1 MSHKNIIPWN
11 NVIAGY
17 LHNNMVEQAN
27 KLFDMIPGRDNF
39 LWALMVTCYTRKG
52 KLVKDLVSYNSM
64 LAGYTQNRKLSLAMR
79 FFVFFERMIER
90 NVVSWNLMVAG
101 HEKILE
107 ARKLFD
113 RMPCK
118 NVVSWNA
125 VIATYVQVLQI
136 DEAVKLFKEMSYEDC
151 VSWTTIINGYIQVHW
166 QESLRGYVA
175 GILTTQRALIV
186 SAALDLLAGT
196 STNLT
201 RDFLHLDLS
210 CGVGLPF
217 FSLLLPY
224 VVLVGALNDRLLLAS
239 LTEINPRQKK
249 GVEIKS
255 CLVGLLEPILIGVA
269 TMQRSFEQKLDL
281 S

>member
-1 MSHKNIIPWN
+1 MSHRNIIPWN
-11 NVIAGY
+11 TVIAGY

-39 LWALMVTCYTRKG
+39 SWALMVTCYTRKG

-79 FFVFFERMIER
+79 FFISDP
-90 NVVSWNLMVAG
+90 NAVSWVTMLCGFAR

-118 NVVSWNA
+118 NLVSWNA
-125 VIATYVQVLQI
+125 VIATYVQDLQI

-166 QESLRGYVA
+166 QETLRGYVA

-186 SAALDLLAGT
+186 SALLDLLAGT
-196 STNLT
+196 SIKF
-201 RDFLHLDLS
+201 DK
-210 CGVGLPF
+210 GLPSF
-217 FSLLLPY
+217 RSLLWGGP
-224 VVLVGALNDRLLLAS
+224 ALLFSATAICS
-239 LTEINPRQKK
+239 L
-249 GVEIKS
+249 GW
-255 CLVGLLEPILIGVA
+255 G
-269 TMQRSFEQKLDL
+269 FE
-281 S
+281 